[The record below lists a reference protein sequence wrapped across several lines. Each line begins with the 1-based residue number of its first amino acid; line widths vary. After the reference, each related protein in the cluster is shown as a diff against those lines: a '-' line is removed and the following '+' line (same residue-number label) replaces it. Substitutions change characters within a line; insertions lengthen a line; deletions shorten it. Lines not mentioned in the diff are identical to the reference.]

1 MQVNSPDNPLSK
13 IDPDSVGHELT
24 REVYWVLGIPI
35 DAVDM
40 KTVLRKIEAAVANS
54 VPFFLSTANLNFL
67 IASKS
72 DAEFRSSLL
81 LSDLCTAD
89 GMPVVWV
96 ARLLGI
102 PIQGRLAGA
111 DIFEALKSTKCSAP
125 LKMFLFGGAEGVAAT
140 ACKKLNSES
149 IGVACVGSYY
159 PGFGAVDEISSD
171 VTIQLI
177 NSSNADFLA
186 VALGAK
192 KGQAWLLKNH
202 DRIQVPV
209 RAHLGATINFQA
221 GAIRRAPQYAQK
233 FGLEWLWR
241 IKEEPELW
249 RRYWSDGMVFLRLLL
264 TQVLPLIAV
273 TQWMRLRQSVHD
285 LVIEQR
291 EDQKSV
297 ILSINGAATI
307 QNIGTAAT
315 IFQEVAVGTKNIVIN
330 FSKTCVIDAR
340 FLGILSV
347 LDKQLKK
354 GHRKLTFKEVPRHV
368 ERIFRL
374 SGFQLL
380 DRD

>member
-1 MQVNSPDNPLSK
+1 
-13 IDPDSVGHELT
+13 
-24 REVYWVLGIPI
+24 
-35 DAVDM
+35 
-40 KTVLRKIEAAVANS
+40 
-54 VPFFLSTANLNFL
+54 
-67 IASKS
+67 
-72 DAEFRSSLL
+72 
-81 LSDLCTAD
+81 
-89 GMPVVWV
+89 
-96 ARLLGI
+96 
-102 PIQGRLAGA
+102 
-111 DIFEALKSTKCSAP
+111 
-125 LKMFLFGGAEGVAAT
+125 
-140 ACKKLNSES
+140 
-149 IGVACVGSYY
+149 
-159 PGFGAVDEISSD
+159 
-171 VTIQLI
+171 
-177 NSSNADFLA
+177 
-186 VALGAK
+186 
-192 KGQAWLLKNH
+192 
-202 DRIQVPV
+202 

-221 GAIRRAPQYAQK
+221 GAIRRAPQYIQK

-249 RRYWSDGMVFLRLLL
+249 RRYWSDGTVLLQLLL

-273 TQWMRLRQSVHD
+273 TQWMRLTQSVHD

-307 QNIGTAAT
+307 QNIDKAAT
-315 IFQEVAVGTKNIVIN
+315 IFQDTTVGTKDIVIN

-354 GHRKLTFKEVPRHV
+354 GLRKLTFREVPQHV

>member
-1 MQVNSPDNPLSK
+1 MQFNDSSNPLSK
-13 IDPDSVGHELT
+13 IDTDSISQELA

-40 KTVLRKIEAAVANS
+40 KTVLRKIEVAVANS
-54 VPFFLSTANLNFL
+54 TPFLLSTANLNFL
-67 IASKS
+67 VTSKS

-111 DIFEALKSTKCSAP
+111 DIFEALKSTKCSAR

-171 VTIQLI
+171 ATIRLI
-177 NSSNADFLA
+177 NASNADFLA

-202 DRIQVPV
+202 DRIQIPI

-221 GAIRRAPQYAQK
+221 GTVRRAPQYLQK
-233 FGLEWLWR
+233 CGLEWLWR

-249 RRYWSDGMVFLRLLL
+249 SRYWSDGMVFLRLLL
-264 TQVLPLIAV
+264 TQVIA
-273 TQWMRLRQSVHD
+273 THSRHAMD
-285 LVIEQR
+285 AIEP
-291 EDQKSV
+291 
-297 ILSINGAATI
+297 
-307 QNIGTAAT
+307 IG
-315 IFQEVAVGTKNIVIN
+315 
-330 FSKTCVIDAR
+330 AR
-340 FLGILSV
+340 FS
-347 LDKQLKK
+347 D
-354 GHRKLTFKEVPRHV
+354 
-368 ERIFRL
+368 
-374 SGFQLL
+374 
-380 DRD
+380 